1 MKQKT
6 GKRFLLCAVMLLAV
20 MLLAVP
26 TQAAARYKKQWKK
39 QNQNIYY
46 YNEKGKKLTGLSKIG
61 KKTFYF
67 DKKVLNIPQTHFFL
81 VSYFA
86 IIKSYD
92 IMSSVVL

>member
-46 YNEKGKKLTGLSKIG
+46 YNEKGKKLTGLSKIKRLFILT
-61 KKTFYF
+61 KKE
-67 DKKVLNIPQTHFFL
+67 H
-81 VSYFA
+81 S
-86 IIKSYD
+86 
-92 IMSSVVL
+92 M

>member
-67 DKKVLNIPQTHFFL
+67 DQKGAQHVGWQKIGNDYYYFNIARGSKGSM
-81 VSYFA
+81 V
-86 IIKSYD
+86 
-92 IMSSVVL
+92 